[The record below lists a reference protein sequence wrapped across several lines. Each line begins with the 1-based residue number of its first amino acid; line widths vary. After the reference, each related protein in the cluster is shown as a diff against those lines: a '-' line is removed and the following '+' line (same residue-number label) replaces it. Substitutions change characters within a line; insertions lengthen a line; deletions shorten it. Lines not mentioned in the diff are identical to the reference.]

1 MSAPVLEVE
10 RLVAGYGGAVAV
22 DGASLSL
29 AAGEL
34 LAVIGANGAG
44 KTTLIRA
51 IAGMVR
57 PMAGRIRHRG
67 QDITGWTS
75 DRVCERGIAQVAE
88 GRQVFPSLSVLENLR
103 AGALLRRSRA
113 REAANLERVMALF
126 PRLGERRGQAAGTLS
141 GGEQQMLAIGR
152 CLMAEPEL
160 ILFDEPSLGLAPAMV
175 DMVFGVVRRLHAEGL
190 PMILVEQ
197 NVRDSLEICDRAL
210 VLEGGAVVAE
220 GPGTEM
226 LASDRV
232 REAYLGL

>member
-51 IAGMVR
+51 IAGMLR

-67 QDITGWTS
+67 EEITGWTS

-113 REAANLERVMALF
+113 REAANLERVMTMF
-126 PRLGERRGQAAGTLS
+126 PRLAERRRQPAGTLS

-152 CLMAEPEL
+152 
-160 ILFDEPSLGLAPAMV
+160 ILRTGARLLLLDEPSEGLAPVIVQQIGRTIRELKARGFTV
-175 DMVFGVVRRLHAEGL
+175 L
-190 PMILVEQ
+190 LVEQ
-197 NVRDSLEICDRAL
+197 NFRFAQTVADRHYVMEHGRVVDMVANADLSASLERL
-210 VLEGGAVVAE
+210 HE
-220 GPGTEM
+220 
-226 LASDRV
+226 
-232 REAYLGL
+232 YLGV

>member
-1 MSAPVLEVE
+1 MTAPVLDVE
-10 RLVAGYGGAVAV
+10 RLVVGYGGAVAV
-22 DGASLSL
+22 DGASLTVRP
-29 AAGEL
+29 GEL
-34 LAVIGANGAG
+34 LAIIGANGAG

-88 GRQVFPSLSVLENLR
+88 GRQVFPSLSVLDNLR

-113 REAANLERVMALF
+113 RERANLDRAMTLF
-126 PRLGERRGQAAGTLS
+126 PRLAERRAQAAGTLS

-152 CLMAEPEL
+152 CLMAEPEV

-175 DMVFGVVRRLHAEGL
+175 DMVFGVVRRLHADGL
-190 PMILVEQ
+190 SVILVEQ

-210 VLEGGAVVAE
+210 VLEGGSVVAE
-220 GPGTEM
+220 GSGAEL

>member
-1 MSAPVLEVE
+1 VIAPVLEAE

-22 DGASLSL
+22 DGASFALGP
-29 AAGEL
+29 GEL
-34 LAVIGANGAG
+34 LAIIGANGAG
-44 KTTLIRA
+44 KTTLIRT

-67 QDITGWTS
+67 EDITGWTS

-103 AGALLRRSRA
+103 TGALLRRSRA
-113 REAANLERVMALF
+113 REAANLERVMTLF
-126 PRLGERRGQAAGTLS
+126 PRLAERRAQPAGTLS

-160 ILFDEPSLGLAPAMV
+160 IMLDEPSLGLAPAMV
-175 DMVFGVVRRLHAEGL
+175 EMVFGVVRRLHADGV

-220 GPGTEM
+220 GSGAEL

>member
-126 PRLGERRGQAAGTLS
+126 PRLAERRGQAAGTLS

-220 GPGTEM
+220 GSGAEM

>member
-1 MSAPVLEVE
+1 LEVE
-10 RLVAGYGGAVAV
+10 RLVVGYGGAVAV
-22 DGASLSL
+22 DGASFALRQ
-29 AAGEL
+29 GEL
-34 LAVIGANGAG
+34 LAIIGANGAG

-51 IAGMVR
+51 IAGMVL

-67 QDITGWTS
+67 EDITGWTS
-75 DRVCERGIAQVAE
+75 DRVCERGVAQVAE

-103 AGALLRRSRA
+103 TGALLRRSRA
-113 REAANLERVMALF
+113 RESANLDRVMTLF
-126 PRLGERRGQAAGTLS
+126 PRLAERRAQAAGTLS

-160 ILFDEPSLGLAPAMV
+160 IMLDEPSLGLAPAMV
-175 DMVFGVVRRLHAEGL
+175 DMVFGVVRRLHADGM

-220 GPGTEM
+220 GTGAEL

>member
-1 MSAPVLEVE
+1 VSAPVLEAE
-10 RLVAGYGGAVAV
+10 RLVVGYGGAVAV
-22 DGASLSL
+22 DGASFALGP
-29 AAGEL
+29 GEL
-34 LAVIGANGAG
+34 LAIIGANGAG
-44 KTTLIRA
+44 KTTLIRT

-67 QDITGWTS
+67 EDITGWPS

-103 AGALLRRSRA
+103 TGALLRRSRA
-113 REAANLERVMALF
+113 REAANLERVMTLF
-126 PRLGERRGQAAGTLS
+126 PRLAERRAQPAGTLS

-160 ILFDEPSLGLAPAMV
+160 IMLDEPSLGLAPAMV
-175 DMVFGVVRRLHAEGL
+175 EMVFGVVRRLHADGI

-210 VLEGGAVVAE
+210 VLEGGTVVAE
-220 GPGTEM
+220 GSGAEL

>member
-1 MSAPVLEVE
+1 VSAPVLEVE

-51 IAGMVR
+51 IAGMLR

-67 QDITGWTS
+67 EEITGWTS

-113 REAANLERVMALF
+113 REAANLERVMTMF
-126 PRLGERRGQAAGTLS
+126 PRLAERRRQPAGTLS

-175 DMVFGVVRRLHAEGL
+175 DMVFGVVKRLHAEGMA
-190 PMILVEQ
+190 MILVEQ

-210 VLEGGAVVAE
+210 VLEHGAVVAA
-220 GPGTEM
+220 GTGAEL

>member
-51 IAGMVR
+51 IAGMLR

-67 QDITGWTS
+67 EEITGWTS

-113 REAANLERVMALF
+113 REAANLERVMTMF
-126 PRLGERRGQAAGTLS
+126 PRLAERRRQPAGTLS

-175 DMVFGVVRRLHAEGL
+175 DMVFGVVKRLHAEGMA
-190 PMILVEQ
+190 MILVEQ

-210 VLEGGAVVAE
+210 VLEHGAVVAA
-220 GPGTEM
+220 GTGAEL

>member
-22 DGASLSL
+22 DGASLSVG
-29 AAGEL
+29 AGEL

-57 PMAGRIRHRG
+57 PMSGRIRHRG
-67 QDITGWTS
+67 EDITGWTS

-103 AGALLRRSRA
+103 TGALLRRSRA

-126 PRLGERRGQAAGTLS
+126 PRLAERRAQAAGTLS
-141 GGEQQMLAIGR
+141 GGEQQMLAIAR

-175 DMVFGVVRRLHAEGL
+175 EMVFGVVRRLHAEGMA
-190 PMILVEQ
+190 MILVEQ
-197 NVRDSLEICDRAL
+197 NVRDSLEICDRAI

-220 GPGTEM
+220 GSGAEL

-232 REAYLGL
+232 RAAYLGL

>member
-1 MSAPVLEVE
+1 VSQPVLEVE
-10 RLVAGYGGAVAV
+10 RLVVGYGGAMAV
-22 DGASLSL
+22 DGASFALRQ
-29 AAGEL
+29 GEL
-34 LAVIGANGAG
+34 LAIIGANGAG

-57 PMAGRIRHRG
+57 PMSGRIRHRG
-67 QDITGWTS
+67 EDITGWTS

-103 AGALLRRSRA
+103 TGALLRRSRK
-113 REAANLERVMALF
+113 REAENLDRVMTLF
-126 PRLGERRGQAAGTLS
+126 PRLAERRAQAAGTLS

-160 ILFDEPSLGLAPAMV
+160 IMLDEPSLGLAPAMV
-175 DMVFGVVRRLHAEGL
+175 DMVFGVVRRLHADGM

-210 VLEGGAVVAE
+210 VLEGGAMVAE
-220 GPGTEM
+220 GSGAEL

>member
-1 MSAPVLEVE
+1 MNLPVLEAE
-10 RLVAGYGGAVAV
+10 GLVAGYGGAVAV
-22 DGASLSL
+22 DGVSFRL

-34 LAVIGANGAG
+34 LAIIGANGAG

-51 IAGMVR
+51 LAGMLR
-57 PMAGRIRHRG
+57 PVAGRIRHRG

-103 AGALLRRSRA
+103 TGALLRRSRA
-113 REAANLERVMALF
+113 RAAANLERVFALF
-126 PRLGERRGQAAGTLS
+126 PRLAERRAQPAGTLS

-152 CLMAEPEL
+152 CLMAEPEV

-175 DMVFGVVRRLHAEGL
+175 EMVFAVVQRLRSEGL
-190 PMILVEQ
+190 AMILVEQ

-210 VLEGGAVVAE
+210 VLEAGRVVLAGTGAE
-220 GPGTEM
+220 L

>member
-10 RLVAGYGGAVAV
+10 RLVVGYGGAVAV
-22 DGASLSL
+22 DGASFALRP
-29 AAGEL
+29 GEL
-34 LAVIGANGAG
+34 LAIIGANGAG

-57 PMAGRIRHRG
+57 PMSGRIRHRG
-67 QDITGWTS
+67 EDVTGWTS
-75 DRVCERGIAQVAE
+75 DRVCERGVAQVAE

-103 AGALLRRSRA
+103 TGALLRRSRA
-113 REAANLERVMALF
+113 REAANLDRVMTLF
-126 PRLGERRGQAAGTLS
+126 PRLAERRAQAAGTLS

-160 ILFDEPSLGLAPAMV
+160 IMLDEPSLGLAPAMV
-175 DMVFGVVRRLHAEGL
+175 DMVFGVVRRLHADGM

-210 VLEGGAVVAE
+210 VLEGGNVVAE
-220 GPGTEM
+220 GSGPEL

>member
-126 PRLGERRGQAAGTLS
+126 PRLAERRGQAAGTLS

-175 DMVFGVVRRLHAEGL
+175 DM
-190 PMILVEQ
+190 
-197 NVRDSLEICDRAL
+197 
-210 VLEGGAVVAE
+210 
-220 GPGTEM
+220 
-226 LASDRV
+226 
-232 REAYLGL
+232 

>member
-1 MSAPVLEVE
+1 VSPPVLEVE

-22 DGASLSL
+22 DGASFALL
-29 AAGEL
+29 PGEL
-34 LAVIGANGAG
+34 LAIIGANGAG

-67 QDITGWTS
+67 EDITGWTS
-75 DRVCERGIAQVAE
+75 DRVCERGVAQVAE

-103 AGALLRRSRA
+103 TGALLRRSRA
-113 REAANLERVMALF
+113 REAANLDRVMTLF
-126 PRLGERRGQAAGTLS
+126 PRLAERRAQPAGTLS

-160 ILFDEPSLGLAPAMV
+160 IMLDEPSLGLAPAMV
-175 DMVFGVVRRLHAEGL
+175 DMVFGVVRRLCADGV

-210 VLEGGAVVAE
+210 VLESGVVVAE
-220 GPGTEM
+220 GSGAEL
-226 LASDRV
+226 LASARV